1 MYILTIWWGFS
12 SGASLHRENSN
23 KSVDLIAA
31 SSEERFCRIKNT
43 SNFPIQT
50 IEWLKSFL
58 KKNESFDKIIYTSND
73 VGVDYLLCDKGTWS
87 VGKHITENLNF
98 WKPHLLDGNKGDYL
112 DYLKNELDLTVWP
125 GENFWQSLGLNKTD
139 TLNTNKINEAFSQK
153 YPELLSVH
161 FGIATSDIHRIDH
174 HASHRH
180 YAISN
185 HPDLP
190 RRSLVF
196 TVDGWGDGRNA
207 TVSIVENDNNQLD
220 VREIFSS
227 KNCSLARTYRFITL
241 LLGMKPS
248 EHEFKVMGLAS
259 YGKKEYSDRAL
270 EIFRKSMTF
279 SKQKGDFNLNN
290 DYKDSFFTFRELLI
304 GERFDNIAS
313 GLQLWL
319 EEVLK
324 DWVLYF
330 VSKTGIKDVSFSGG
344 VAMNVKAMSEINSL
358 NQVGSVFV
366 PPSAGDES
374 QIFGAFYC
382 YYFLN
387 NNSLYKNSKIP
398 YCGYEEN
405 AIYEKE
411 FLIKNS
417 KTYSINE
424 IDLEFIAEKISKG
437 KIVAVSRGKSEFGA
451 RALGNR
457 SFFIDPTKP
466 EAKNKLNIA
475 VKNRDF
481 WMPFAPIIL
490 DKYILEY
497 INEDDIENTRLN
509 RFMTSI
515 FRTKSAGVAD
525 LPSALHSSDQTCR
538 AQVLIKEDNPFV
550 YSLIEHFSLLTGR
563 GALLNTSFNVHGLP
577 IVNKIDDAF
586 QIFIDTPTDFLI
598 TNKYMISKSDDA

>member
-1 MYILTIWWGFS
+1 MYILTIWWGFAA
-12 SGASLHRENSN
+12 GASLHRENLD

-43 SNFPIQT
+43 SSFPIQT

-58 KKNESFDKIIYTSND
+58 QNNEGFDKIIYTSND

-87 VGKHITENLNF
+87 VSKHISENLNF
-98 WKPHLLDGNKGDYL
+98 WKPHLLDGIEADYL
-112 DYLKNELDLTVWP
+112 DYLKNELDIMTWP
-125 GENFWQSLGLNKTD
+125 GEKFWVSLGINIKD
-139 TLNTNKINEAFSQK
+139 TLNTNKINESFSKK
-153 YPELLSVH
+153 YPELLSAH
-161 FGIATSDIHRIDH
+161 FGVATSDIHRIDH

-180 YAISN
+180 YAIST

-190 RRSLVF
+190 KRSLVF

-207 TVSIVENDNNQLD
+207 TVAVVENDESQLE
-220 VREIFSS
+220 VKEIFSS
-227 KNCSLARTYRFITL
+227 KHCSLARTYRFITL

-259 YGKKEYSDRAL
+259 YGKKEYSDSAR
-270 EIFRKSMTF
+270 EIFRKSMSF

-319 EEVLK
+319 EEVLN

-330 VSKTGIKDVSFSGG
+330 VSKTGIKDISFSGG
-344 VAMNVKAMSEINSL
+344 VAMNVKAMSAINSL
-358 NQVGSVFV
+358 NQIGSVFV
-366 PPSAGDES
+366 PPSASDES
-374 QIFGAFYC
+374 QIFGAFYS
-382 YYFLN
+382 YYYLN

-398 YCGYEEN
+398 YCGYIEN
-405 AIYEKE
+405 ETYEKD
-411 FLIKNS
+411 FLIKNC
-417 KTYSINE
+417 KKHNINE
-424 IDLEFIAEKISKG
+424 IDLEFIAEMISKG

-457 SFFIDPTKP
+457 SFLIDPKNP

-490 DKYILEY
+490 DKYIHKY
-497 INEDDIENTRLN
+497 INEEDIVLTQLN

-515 FRTKSAGVAD
+515 FRTKPAGITD
-525 LPSALHSSDQTCR
+525 LPTALHSSDQTCR
-538 AQVLIKEDNPFV
+538 AQVLMEEDNPFV

-563 GALLNTSFNVHGLP
+563 GALLNTSFNLHGLP

-598 TNKYMISKSDDA
+598 TNKYIISKD